1 MTQKKKRKS
10 RKVRKKGSGGAREN
24 SGRTPKY
31 SEKCETVS
39 RYVPE
44 STVKPIND
52 FIDEVIKP
60 FIIEKNG

>member
-1 MTQKKKRKS
+1 MTQKKERKS
-10 RKVRKKGSGGAREN
+10 RKVRKKGSGGFRPAAKRPN
-24 SGRTPKY
+24 KY